1 MNTTVNRSS
10 CPSLLNP
17 TADKIG
23 QTFGYCLILVA
34 SLVGNSIIGLIVYK
48 TPTLRKP
55 INYYITNMAMSDL
68 LYPIFLFPL
77 RIAELYVD
85 SWIIGGSFG
94 QALCKL
100 SVFLP
105 DVSTLVS
112 IQSLVLI
119 AVDRFVAVVFPLRSP
134 LISPKLCPFVI
145 SATWI
150 VAMAVHSP
158 YFFAFKLVE
167 YPAQRA
173 CVPKWTEAFGESS
186 SFANYYLAG
195 IIVFFYIPIVLLIIL
210 YSIILIK
217 LKSQVHPGE
226 HSANAEEQRTS
237 RNRSAIKMAI
247 AIVAGFVFCWVPF
260 TITVLL
266 VFFLWDRALIPCGF
280 IRFKVFARFFAAC
293 NCVINPLIC
302 LIFSSNYRQG
312 LKRLLN
318 GFGAIQE

>member
-1 MNTTVNRSS
+1 MNTIVNRSS

-23 QTFGYCLILVA
+23 QTFGFCLIFVT

-48 TPTLRKP
+48 TPTLRKT
-55 INYYITNMAMSDL
+55 INYSIANMAMSHL

-85 SWIIGGSFG
+85 SSIIGGSFG

-112 IQSLVLI
+112 IQSLVLK
-119 AVDRFVAVVFPLRSP
+119 AVDRFAAVV
-134 LISPKLCPFVI
+134 
-145 SATWI
+145 
-150 VAMAVHSP
+150 
-158 YFFAFKLVE
+158 
-167 YPAQRA
+167 QRA

-186 SFANYYLAG
+186 SLPNYYLAG
-195 IIVFFYIPIVLLIIL
+195 FIVFFYIPIVLLIIL

-226 HSANAEEQRTS
+226 HLANAEEQRTR

-260 TITVLL
+260 TIAVLL
-266 VFFLWDRALIPCGF
+266 FFFSWDRASIPCGF
-280 IRFKVFARFFAAC
+280 IRFRAFAKFFSFC

-318 GFGAIQE
+318 GFGAIQK